1 MEYKVFDALVN
12 KVEELDT
19 LQTETMREQGFK
31 IKYRDCQLGCMFPS
45 GINVFYK
52 GENIAIIE
60 HGHYAGVLSHEMHTD
75 YEKYKHCES
84 LMDFLQYCLKEH
96 INFQKRLEKRE
107 KEIAKRERIEARDR
121 EIRLNHFMAD

>member
-31 IKYRDCQLGCMFPS
+31 IKYRGAHLGSMFPP

-52 GENIAIIE
+52 GENIALIE
-60 HGHYAGVLSHEMHTD
+60 HGSRVGVDSHIMHTD
-75 YEKYKHCES
+75 YEDYKHCET

-96 INFQKRLEKRE
+96 LDTQKQRE
-107 KEIAKRERIEARDR
+107 ERRKEIAKREKIEARDR
-121 EIRLNHFMAD
+121 EIKLNNFMAN

>member
-1 MEYKVFDALVN
+1 MEYKVFDALVD
-12 KVEELDT
+12 KVKELGT

-45 GINVFYK
+45 GINVFYN
-52 GENIAIIE
+52 GENIALIE

-75 YEKYKHCES
+75 YEDYKHCKT

-96 INFQKRLEKRE
+96 LDTQKQRE
-107 KEIAKRERIEARDR
+107 ERRKEIAKREKIEARDR
-121 EIRLNHFMAD
+121 EIKLNHFMAN